1 MRFLI
6 DECVSLKV
14 HRWLRVQGYDSLAIA
29 EIAPSVR
36 DIDVLALAQ
45 KEKRI
50 LITMD
55 KDFGELIFRD
65 SAAHSGVVLLR
76 LHDWKAATKISIISN
91 LLAKHKSDITDNF
104 IVATEQNIRI
114 TRC

>member
-14 HRWLRVQGYDSLAIA
+14 NRWLCVQGYDSLAIA

-36 DIDVLALAQ
+36 DVDVLALAQ
-45 KEKRI
+45 QEKRI

-65 SAAHSGVVLLR
+65 SAAHFGVVLLR
-76 LHDWKAATKISIISN
+76 VHDWKAESKINIISK
-91 LLAKHKSDITDNF
+91 LLINHTSDMANNF

-114 TRC
+114 TRR